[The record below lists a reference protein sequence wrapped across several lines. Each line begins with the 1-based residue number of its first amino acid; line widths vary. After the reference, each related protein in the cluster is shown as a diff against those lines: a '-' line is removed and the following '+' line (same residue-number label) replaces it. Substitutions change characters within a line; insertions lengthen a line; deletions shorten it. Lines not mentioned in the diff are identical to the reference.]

1 VRKHALDWFSL
12 LAGLV
17 FVAVALVHLVAA
29 SSTHDTDVRWVFPVA
44 MVLVGLGSLISLVRR
59 DRDDQP
65 VVAAVEHDA
74 DDTDDHLVGATEET
88 PSDLP

>member
-17 FVAVALVHLVAA
+17 FVAVALAHLIDA
-29 SSTHDTDVRWVFPVA
+29 STTHDTDVRWVFPVA

-59 DRDDQP
+59 DRDEQR
-65 VVAAVEHDA
+65 VEE
-74 DDTDDHLVGATEET
+74 TEEM
-88 PSDLP
+88 PADLP

>member
-17 FVAVALVHLVAA
+17 FVTVAIVHLAAA
-29 SSTHDTDVRWVFPVA
+29 STTHDTDVRWVFPVA

-59 DRDDQP
+59 DRDQQLVERPDQQ
-65 VVAAVEHDA
+65 
-74 DDTDDHLVGATEET
+74 LVGETEDT
-88 PSDLP
+88 PADLP